1 MKLRVLPRNYR
12 AFFLRILLY
21 LCIMTASL
29 YLLQTRL
36 LYQPA
41 RYSLEE
47 LIRAAEQRALKLWPT
62 PDGGYRG
69 LVTSRSTGSRGTVV
83 VFHGN
88 AGSALDRLHYAAALE
103 RLGFK
108 VILAEYPGYGAR
120 GGPLNEQAW
129 IADAQA
135 TVRLAEQEFNAP
147 LYLWGESLGCGV
159 ATGAAADG
167 SLTIEGL
174 ALITPFA
181 SLPDLA
187 QAIFWFLPVR
197 WFVRDRYD
205 SIANLSGFGKPVA
218 ILIAGRDEII
228 PREQSQALY
237 DALAPEKRLWV
248 FEGSGHNT
256 WPASPAEGW
265 WREVA
270 DCVSGEGQ

>member
-1 MKLRVLPRNYR
+1 MKLRILPRNYK

-21 LCIMTASL
+21 LLIMTASL

-41 RYSLEE
+41 RTSLGE
-47 LIRAAEQRALKLWPT
+47 LIRAADQRAVTLWPT
-62 PDGGYRG
+62 PDEGYRG
-69 LVTSRSTGSRGTVV
+69 LVTSMSTGSRGTVV

-88 AGSALDRLHYAAALE
+88 AGSALDRLHYADALE

-108 VILAEYPGYGAR
+108 VILAEYPAYGAR

-129 IADAQA
+129 IADAKA
-135 TVRLAEQEFNAP
+135 TVRLAEQDFNGP

-159 ATGAAADG
+159 ATGVAADR
-167 SLTIEGL
+167 SLAIEGL
-174 ALITPFA
+174 ALLTPFA
-181 SLPDLA
+181 NLPDLA

-197 WFVRDRYD
+197 WFVRDKYD
-205 SIANLSGFGKPVA
+205 SAANLSGFGKPVA
-218 ILIAGRDEII
+218 ILVAGRDEII

-237 DALAPEKRLWV
+237 DALATEKRLWV

-256 WPASPAEGW
+256 WPASSAEKW

-270 DCVSGEGQ
+270 DFISGNGP